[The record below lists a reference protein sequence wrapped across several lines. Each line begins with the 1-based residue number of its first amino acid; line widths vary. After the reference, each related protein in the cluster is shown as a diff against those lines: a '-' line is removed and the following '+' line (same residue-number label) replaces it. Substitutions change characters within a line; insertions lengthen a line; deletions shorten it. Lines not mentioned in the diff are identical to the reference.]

1 MSGTVDAHVHL
12 WDRALDPQDWIDPAT
27 MGPIDRDFGPD
38 DLAEHLAATGLEAA
52 VVVQSSNSLE
62 ETLRLVALDGPA
74 IGAVVGWVDLC
85 ADVPA
90 QLARV
95 EGAAKKPLVG
105 IRHLAHI
112 DPDPEWLLRP
122 DVGRGLAALA
132 DRGKTFDLVVRDWQL
147 PQAARVAAT
156 HEGVQFVLDHLAGPP
171 GDPVELRRWA
181 EDLRELARR
190 PNVVAKLSGL
200 VSGLEPGT
208 WGVEDLRAPVEVA
221 LEAFGPGRIL
231 YGSDW
236 PLVELG
242 GGGRAWRAAVDELL
256 AGLSADDVDR
266 VLGANA
272 ARVYGTGAL

>member
-1 MSGTVDAHVHL
+1 MRGTVDAHVHL
-12 WDRALDPQDWIDPAT
+12 WNRALDPQDWIDPAT
-27 MGPIDRDFGPD
+27 MGPIDRDFGPE
-38 DLAEHLAATGLEAA
+38 DLAEHLAASGCESA
-52 VVVQSSNSLE
+52 VVVQSSNSID
-62 ETLRLVALDGPA
+62 ETLRLVGLQARA
-74 IGAVVGWVDLC
+74 VGAVVGWVDLG

-90 QLARV
+90 QLAQV
-95 EGAAKKPLVG
+95 EEAAKKPLAG

-122 DVGRGLAALA
+122 DVSRGLTALA
-132 DRGKTFDLVVRDWQL
+132 REDKTFDLVIRAWQL
-147 PQAARVAAT
+147 PQASRVAAA
-156 HEGVQFVLDHLAGPP
+156 HEGVRFVLDHLAGPP
-171 GDPVELRRWA
+171 SDPVELRRWSD
-181 EDLRELARR
+181 DLHELARR

-221 LEAFGPGRIL
+221 FEAFGPERIL

-242 GGGRAWRAAVDELL
+242 GGARWWREAVGELL
-256 AGLSADDVDR
+256 EGLSTDDVDR

-272 ARVYGTGAL
+272 AGVYGIA

>member
-1 MSGTVDAHVHL
+1 MSGAVDSHVHL
-12 WDRALDPQDWIDPAT
+12 WTRALDPQDWIDPAT
-27 MGPIDRDFGPD
+27 MAAIDRDFGPD
-38 DLAEHLAATGLEAA
+38 DLAEQLAATGCESAI
-52 VVVQSSNSLE
+52 VVQSSNSIE
-62 ETLRLVALDGPA
+62 ETRRLVALESRA
-74 IGAVVGWVDLC
+74 VGAVVGWVDLT

-95 EGAAKKPLVG
+95 ESAAKQRLSG

-122 DVGRGLAALA
+122 DVGEGLDALA
-132 DRGKTFDLVVRDWQL
+132 RHDTSFDLVIRAWQL
-147 PQAARVAAT
+147 PQASRVAAA
-156 HEGVQFVLDHLAGPP
+156 HEDLQLVLDHLAGPP
-171 GDPVELRRWA
+171 GDAPELARWA
-181 EDLRELARR
+181 EDLRELARH

-208 WGVEDLRAPVEVA
+208 WSVDDLRAPVEIA
-221 LEAFGPGRIL
+221 LEAFGPERVL

-242 GGGRAWRAAVDELL
+242 GGAPAWRSAVGELL
-256 AGLSADDVDR
+256 EGLSDDEVDH

-272 ARVYGTGAL
+272 ARVYRVV

>member
-12 WDRALDPQDWIDPAT
+12 WNRALDPQDWIDPAT
-27 MGPIDRDFGPD
+27 MGPIDRDFGPEE
-38 DLAEHLAATGLEAA
+38 LAEPLAATGCDRA
-52 VVVQSSNSLE
+52 VVVQSSNSIE
-62 ETLRLVALDGPA
+62 ETLRLVALEA
-74 IGAVVGWVDLC
+74 RSIGAVVGWVDLG

-95 EGAAKKPLVG
+95 EDAATRPLAGV
-105 IRHLAHI
+105 RHLAHI

-122 DVGRGLAALA
+122 DVDRGLTALA
-132 DRGKTFDLVVRDWQL
+132 REDKTFDLVIRAWQL
-147 PQAARVAAT
+147 PQASRVAAA
-156 HEGVQFVLDHLAGPP
+156 HEGVRFVLDHLAGPP
-171 GDPVELRRWA
+171 SDPVELRRWA
-181 EDLRELARR
+181 GDLHELARR

-221 LEAFGPGRIL
+221 FEAFGPERIL

-242 GGGRAWRAAVDELL
+242 GGARSWREAVGELL
-256 AGLSADDVDR
+256 EGLSADDVDG

-272 ARVYGTGAL
+272 ARVYGIA